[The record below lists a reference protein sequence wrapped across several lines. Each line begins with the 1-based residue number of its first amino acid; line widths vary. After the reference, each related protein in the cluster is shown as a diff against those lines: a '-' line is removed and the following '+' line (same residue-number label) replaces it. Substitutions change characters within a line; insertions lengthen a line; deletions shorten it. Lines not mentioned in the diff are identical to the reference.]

1 MRQFSE
7 FIIRNR
13 LILLILLAA
22 ITGFFAYHIT
32 DLKVRTEFDDLL
44 PANHPYVSLHKSV
57 RSVFGGANKVTIVV
71 KAKEGDIFNTETLSK
86 IQRLTRAAQLLPS
99 VNNYQILSLASRKV
113 KDIRAIPGGM
123 QVGSIMFP
131 DAPQTEAGLQALKRN
146 VAGNDFIYGSL
157 VSLDFKAAS
166 LSIDFLEK
174 DLNYKE
180 IFDAIK
186 AMVDAERDAKH
197 TIHMIGTPVLY
208 GWVYQSFP
216 EILKIFLLTGVVVIV
231 LLLFFARGNI
241 RGVLLPMVSAFVCG
255 IWGVGLY
262 GMLGYAIDPLLF
274 VIPFLISA
282 DAIRHGFQVTMRF
295 IEEQARTGKRKEA
308 AVMTIQSLLLP
319 ASVSLIT
326 DVMGAFFLIFSPMPL
341 LEKLSIVASFW
352 IFSILIGVLVLGPIL
367 LSYFPV
373 SEKAI
378 QRYRSKV
385 ENPGFIN
392 RIFDRIM
399 LVFARL
405 PRHKN
410 ASLAVIVTLVAILA
424 ATMFLGSKVE
434 IGDIRPGS
442 PILWQDSV
450 YNRDFAE
457 VNKSFRASEPL
468 TVIVKGAAPDV
479 IKQPQVVH
487 TMEAFQ
493 RYMETDPSVG
503 YSVSAVDIARR
514 INMVLY
520 GDNPKRE
527 FIPNT
532 WDEIGYL
539 YFNYIS
545 QGEPGDFQRFGS
557 TNYQD
562 ASIQIQCLD
571 HKGDTIRRLLA
582 KAKRFIAD
590 HPMEQAELKLA
601 AGLLGILGA
610 ANEEIAVAQLVTV
623 ILAFTFVF
631 FFSWI
636 SFRSVFAAVLLLTP
650 LLFSNFLTFSFMYI
664 NKIGLNVNTLP
675 VACLGVGLGIDY
687 GIYIVSR
694 IREEYARIGDVEK
707 SVESALMTSGRSVLA
722 TAITIVMSVALWAW
736 APLRFLAEMGIL
748 LAFWMGVVALV
759 ALIILPIAIVWF
771 KPAFITKK
779 VAARQW
785 VHRKTNDGK
794 GFGLAN

>member
-1 MRQFSE
+1 MRMFSE
-7 FIIRNR
+7 IIIRHR
-13 LILLILLAA
+13 LLILMILAI
-22 ITGFFAYHIT
+22 ITGFFAYHMK

-44 PANHPYVSLHKSV
+44 PANHPYVALHKSV
-57 RSVFGGANKVTIVV
+57 RSIFGGANKVTVVV
-71 KAKEGDIFNTETLSK
+71 KVKEGDIFNHDTLSK
-86 IQRLTRAAQLLPS
+86 VMRLTRAAQLLPS

-113 KDIRAIPGGM
+113 KDLRAIPGGM
-123 QVGSIMFP
+123 KVGSIMFP
-131 DAPQTEAGLQALKRN
+131 DVPTDEAGLQALKRN

-157 VSLDFKAAS
+157 VSQDFKAAS
-166 LSIDFLEK
+166 LSIDFLEQ

-180 IFDAIK
+180 IFDALK
-186 AMVDAERDAKH
+186 AMCDAERDDKH

-216 EILKIFLLTGVVVIV
+216 DILKIFMYTGIVVVV
-231 LLLFFARGNI
+231 LLLFFARGNF
-241 RGVLLPMVSAFVCG
+241 RGVLLPIISALVCG
-255 IWGVGLY
+255 VWGVGLY
-262 GMLGYAIDPLLF
+262 GMMGYAIDPLLF

-295 IEEQARTGKRKEA
+295 IEEQVKSGRRKEA
-308 AVMTIQSLLLP
+308 AVVTIQSLLLP

-341 LEKLSIVASFW
+341 LQKLSIVASFW

-373 SEKAI
+373 SDRAI
-378 QRYRSKV
+378 ENYKRKV
-385 ENPGFIN
+385 ANPGIIN
-392 RIFDRIM
+392 ALFDKIM
-399 LVFARL
+399 LIFARL
-405 PRHKN
+405 PRYRKTS
-410 ASLAVIVTLVAILA
+410 AAVITVMVAILIV
-424 ATMFLGSKVE
+424 TTFLGLKVE

-457 VNKSFRASEPL
+457 VNASFKASEPL
-468 TVIVKGAAPDV
+468 TIIVQGKKNDA
-479 IKQPQVVH
+479 IKVPEVVH
-487 TMEAFQ
+487 AMNKFQ

-503 YSVSAVDIARR
+503 YSVSAVDISRR

-527 FIPNT
+527 FVPDT

-539 YFNYIS
+539 YFSYIS
-545 QGEPGDFQRFGS
+545 EGEPGDFQRFGDDQ
-557 TNYQD
+557 YKD
-562 ASIQIQCLD
+562 ASIQVQCLD
-571 HKGDTIRRLLA
+571 HKGDTIRRLLE
-582 KAKRFIAD
+582 KAKVFIAE
-590 HPMEQAELKLA
+590 HPLEDAELKLA

-623 ILAFTFVF
+623 ILAFAFVF
-631 FFSWI
+631 LFSWV
-636 SFRSVFAAVLLLTP
+636 SFRSVFAAFLLLTP
-650 LLFSNFLTFSFMYI
+650 LLFSNFLTFAFMYI

-694 IREEYARIGDVEK
+694 IKEEYLEFGDVEK
-707 SVESALMTSGRSVLA
+707 AVENALMTSGRSVLA

-748 LAFWMGVVALV
+748 LAFWMGIVALV
-759 ALIILPIAIVWF
+759 ALITLPIFIVWF
-771 KPAFITKK
+771 KPKFITDQRG
-779 VAARQW
+779 VRRTDAMASCECAPQD
-785 VHRKTNDGK
+785 N
-794 GFGLAN
+794 

>member
-1 MRQFSE
+1 MRLFSE
-7 FIIRNR
+7 IIIRNR
-13 LILLILLAA
+13 MLILVVLTI
-22 ITGFFAYHIT
+22 ITVFFAYQMKN
-32 DLKVRTEFDDLL
+32 LKVQTEFDDLL
-44 PANHPYVSLHKSV
+44 PSNHPYVALHKSV
-57 RSVFGGANKVTIVV
+57 RSIFGGANQVTVVV
-71 KAKEGDIFNTETLSK
+71 KVKEGEIFNHDTLSK
-86 IQRLTRAAQLLPS
+86 VMRLTRAAQLLPS

-113 KDIRAIPGGM
+113 KDIRAIPGGIE
-123 QVGSIMFP
+123 VGSIMFP
-131 DAPQTEAGLQALKRN
+131 DIPTDEAGLQALKRN
-146 VAGNDFIYGSL
+146 VASNDFIYGSL
-157 VSLDFKAAS
+157 VSHDFRAAS

-174 DLNYKE
+174 DLNYKD
-180 IFDAIK
+180 IFDALK
-186 AMVDAERDAKH
+186 VMCDAERDEKH

-208 GWVYQSFP
+208 GWVYWSFP
-216 EILKIFLLTGVVVIV
+216 EILKIFMYTGIVVIV
-231 LLLFFARGNI
+231 LLLFFARGNFK
-241 RGVLLPMVSAFVCG
+241 GVLLPLVSAFVCG

-295 IEEQARTGKRKEA
+295 IEEQAKTGRRKEA
-308 AVMTIQSLLLP
+308 AVVTIQSLLLP

-341 LEKLSIVASFW
+341 LQKLSIVASFW

-378 QRYRSKV
+378 QMYRRKV
-385 ENPGFIN
+385 EQPGLIN
-392 RIFDRIM
+392 GMFDKIM
-399 LVFARL
+399 LIFARL
-405 PRHKN
+405 PRYKKT
-410 ASLAVIVTLVAILA
+410 SVAVILLMVGILIVT
-424 ATMFLGSKVE
+424 TFLGLKVE

-442 PILWQDSV
+442 PILWQNSR
-450 YNRDFAE
+450 YNQDFAE
-457 VNKSFRASEPL
+457 VNESFKASEPL
-468 TVIVKGAAPDV
+468 TVIVKGKKAEA
-479 IKQPQVVH
+479 IKQPEVVH
-487 TMEAFQ
+487 TMNQFQ

-527 FIPNT
+527 YIPDT

-539 YFNYIS
+539 YYNYIS
-545 QGEPGDFQRFGS
+545 QGEPGDFQRFGDI
-557 TNYQD
+557 NYKD

-571 HKGDTIRRLLA
+571 HKGETIRRLLA
-582 KAKRFIAD
+582 KAKKFIAE
-590 HPMEQAELKLA
+590 HPTQDADLKLA

-610 ANEEIAVAQLVTV
+610 ANEEIAVAQLITV

-631 FFSWI
+631 LFSWV
-636 SFRSVFAAVLLLTP
+636 SFRSIFAAFLLLTP
-650 LLFSNFLTFSFMYI
+650 LLFSNFLTFAFMYI

-687 GIYIVSR
+687 GIYIISR
-694 IREEYARIGDVEK
+694 IKEEYAQFGDIEQA
-707 SVESALMTSGRSVLA
+707 VESALMTSGRSVLA

-748 LAFWMGVVALV
+748 LAFWMGIVALV
-759 ALIILPIAIVWF
+759 ALIILPIAVVWF
-771 KPAFITKK
+771 KPAFITKNAVIRK
-779 VAARQW
+779 INHMDSCECEAASLL
-785 VHRKTNDGK
+785 N
-794 GFGLAN
+794 